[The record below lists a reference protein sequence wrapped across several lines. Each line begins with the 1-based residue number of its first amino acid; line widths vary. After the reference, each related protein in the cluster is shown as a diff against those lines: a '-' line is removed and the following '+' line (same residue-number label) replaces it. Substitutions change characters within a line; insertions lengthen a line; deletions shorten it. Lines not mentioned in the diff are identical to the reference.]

1 MTGHPCIISN
11 LILCIKYFLF
21 TGTKYAT
28 IIAALKRRGEYAM
41 KPKTAIITGAS
52 KGIGRALALQFATKG
67 YDLAICG
74 HRDKAALAETSE
86 AITCMGRNCVSC
98 MGDIGNPEFV
108 QDFFQ
113 QIQTNY
119 STIDV
124 LINNA
129 GISHIGLLQ
138 DMSDAEW
145 NQIIQT
151 NLSSV
156 FYCCRK
162 AIPLMLAQKHG
173 HIINISSV
181 WGNIGAST
189 EVAYSASKGGVNAFT
204 KALAKELAPSNITVN
219 AIACGYIN
227 TDMNKHLSPAEQE
240 ALYEEIPMGRPGT
253 PGEAATLA
261 YSLTDTSTYL
271 TGQIITMDGGWT

>member
-1 MTGHPCIISN
+1 
-11 LILCIKYFLF
+11 
-21 TGTKYAT
+21 
-28 IIAALKRRGEYAM
+28 M
-41 KPKTAIITGAS
+41 KAKTAIITGAS
-52 KGIGRALALQFATKG
+52 KGIGLALALQFAAKG

-74 HRDKAALAETSE
+74 HQDKTALAETSE
-86 AITCMGRNCVSC
+86 AITALGRKCISC

-113 QIQTNY
+113 QIQANY

-129 GISHIGLLQ
+129 GISYFGLLQ

-156 FYCCRK
+156 FYCCRES
-162 AIPLMLAQKHG
+162 IPLMLSQKYG

-227 TDMNKHLSPAEQE
+227 TDMNKHLSPEEQQT
-240 ALYEEIPMGRPGT
+240 LYEEIPAGRPGT
-253 PGEAATLA
+253 PEEVAALA
-261 YSLTDTSTYL
+261 YSLTDTSPYL
-271 TGQIITMDGGWT
+271 TGQIITIDGGWT